1 MPTNENTTE
10 YTARFNMVM
19 LPEER
24 AMLQA
29 LAKEVGL
36 KESDIVRQMIRRDY
50 TVAFGKKRPGD
61 PVPKYNSAAV
71 RESKKDSKPTLKR
84 ARERAQ

>member
-1 MPTNENTTE
+1 MPLSGNSE

-29 LAKEVGL
+29 LARESGL
-36 KESDIVRQMIRRDY
+36 KESDVLRQMIRRDY
-50 TVAFGKKRPGD
+50 AAAFGKKKPGK
-61 PVPKYNSAAV
+61 PGPKYNSDVA
-71 RESKKDSKPTLKR
+71 RGKK
-84 ARERAQ
+84 

>member
-1 MPTNENTTE
+1 MPINDETSV

-29 LAKEVGL
+29 LAKDTGL
-36 KESDIVRQMIRRDY
+36 KESDVLRQMVRRDY
-50 TVAFGKKRPGD
+50 SERFGKKKPGE
-61 PVPKYNSAAV
+61 PAPKYNSTAA
-71 RESKKDSKPTLKR
+71 RESKRASKR
-84 ARERAQ
+84 SRSVA

>member
-1 MPTNENTTE
+1 MPINDELSE

-29 LAKEVGL
+29 LAKDQGL
-36 KESDIVRQMIRRDY
+36 KESDILRQMIRRDY
-50 TVAFGKKRPGD
+50 AGKFGKKSPGE
-61 PVPKYNSAAV
+61 PKPKYNSAAV
-71 RESKKDSKPTLKR
+71 REAKR
-84 ARERAQ
+84 KRK